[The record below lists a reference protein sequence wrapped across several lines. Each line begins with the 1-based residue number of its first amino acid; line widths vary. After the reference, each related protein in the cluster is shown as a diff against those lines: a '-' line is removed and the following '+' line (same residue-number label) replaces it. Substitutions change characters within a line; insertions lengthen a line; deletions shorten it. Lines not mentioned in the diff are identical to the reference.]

1 MSNAHT
7 YTVHKVEGRCAA
19 LEHLDYDFDYWV
31 ALDPESGDIVETAD
45 TLAALERKLVAI
57 GGA

>member
-1 MSNAHT
+1 MGNSHA

-31 ALDPESGDIVETAD
+31 ALDSESGDIVETAD
-45 TLAALERKLVAI
+45 TLASLERKLVSI
-57 GGA
+57 GGV

>member
-31 ALDPESGDIVETAD
+31 ALDPESGDIIEKAD
-45 TLAALERKLVAI
+45 TLGELERKLVSI

>member
-7 YTVHKVEGRCAA
+7 YTVHKIEGRCPA
-19 LEHLDYDFDYWV
+19 LDYLDYDLDYWV
-31 ALDPESGDIVETAD
+31 ALDPESGDIIEKAD
-45 TLAALERKLVAI
+45 TLGELERKLVAI